1 LKSVRID
8 FVSDIACPWCAI
20 GLTALEQAVD
30 QVSDRVSVEI
40 HTQPF
45 ELNPQ
50 MPPGGRDVFEYLSE
64 KYGNPIS
71 QVKINQERIYQ
82 RAAEIGFT
90 FHPEGRKRVY
100 NTFHGHRLLH
110 WAGEEFDAA
119 AQLRLKKALFHTYF
133 TLAVSMDEPQ
143 NLLDAV
149 ARANLPVSRAQAVIE
164 SDEFSQAVRDIEQQ
178 YGQLGISSVPAVIF
192 NQRHLISGAQAPE
205 VYVQAILEYAD

>member
-1 LKSVRID
+1 MKSVRID

-71 QVKINQERIYQ
+71 
-82 RAAEIGFT
+82 
-90 FHPEGRKRVY
+90 
-100 NTFHGHRLLH
+100 
-110 WAGEEFDAA
+110 
-119 AQLRLKKALFHTYF
+119 
-133 TLAVSMDEPQ
+133 
-143 NLLDAV
+143 
-149 ARANLPVSRAQAVIE
+149 
-164 SDEFSQAVRDIEQQ
+164 
-178 YGQLGISSVPAVIF
+178 
-192 NQRHLISGAQAPE
+192 
-205 VYVQAILEYAD
+205 

>member
-1 LKSVRID
+1 MKSVRID

-100 NTFHGHRLLH
+100 NTFNGHRLLH

-119 AQLRLKKALFHTYF
+119 AQLR
-133 TLAVSMDEPQ
+133 
-143 NLLDAV
+143 
-149 ARANLPVSRAQAVIE
+149 
-164 SDEFSQAVRDIEQQ
+164 
-178 YGQLGISSVPAVIF
+178 
-192 NQRHLISGAQAPE
+192 
-205 VYVQAILEYAD
+205 